1 MNTLFRCR
9 RAAPLLL
16 SMLLSVPVAPILAL
30 TPPGTRPLT
39 ARVDASGGAPRLL
52 INGMPR
58 RARIFWGQPAS
69 RPIRLPSQAKVI
81 AFEFSPMQSVPATAT
96 MHLRFGQAPG
106 DLYLDSIR
114 VTDLQT
120 GREVFPICEFEGGD
134 ADFARDWRVWPPA
147 PQNTVGAVR
156 VAPGEGQN
164 GSCAL
169 HVRLQSPPDGV
180 WPDFH
185 LYFRPELAL
194 EKGRRYRVSFWARAE
209 PERNLTVA
217 FYRPGSTYVYL
228 GGPPG
233 SFESQIRLAARAGID
248 LVSFEMPL
256 PWGAPGEPEN
266 WQGAESVCETVLRAN
281 PRALMIPRIGLYV
294 PEWWKR
300 AHPDELMRWEDGLHQ
315 GVASPASRIYRRDA
329 SARLAALIRHLE
341 AKYGDRIAGYH
352 PTGQNTGEWF
362 YMDSWERPL
371 NGYAPCDAA
380 AFRQW
385 LRQRYKTTEALRAA
399 WRDDTVDFASA
410 QVTSPQARHAA
421 PGGVFRIPDSEQSV
435 IDFTLFQQD
444 SMAEC
449 VLDLAR
455 TVRRETQGRK
465 LVVFF
470 YGYVFEFG
478 AMPTGPGSSGHYA
491 LRRVLN
497 SPDIDILCAP
507 ISYHDRGKGQSAP
520 SMTAAESVALA
531 GKMWLN
537 EDDTRT
543 HLARESNFPG
553 AEHILNSLQETNGLL
568 RRNTAQAAMRNF
580 GTWWMDLPGSGWF
593 DDPGMWAEM
602 ARLRKLDDP
611 LLKSP
616 LPYRP
621 EVAVIIDERSMADV
635 AEGGHAVTRPAV
647 YEARAALGRMGAPY
661 GQYLLDDVAQ
671 GRVKAKLYIFL
682 NAWNLPAKTRA
693 DLLRATRGA
702 FRVWCYAPGFL
713 EGSRY
718 APEAMRHLTGF
729 TLQAV
734 SPERAQA
741 APTAAGR
748 RAGLTPFGSSLPIR
762 PLFAASDAADQE
774 TLAVYPDGS
783 AAIALK
789 RTPEGESLF
798 VGAPGL
804 TPELLRFAAR
814 RANVR
819 LYTETDCCVYANGP
833 FIALHAVKDGPVAL
847 LTGSR
852 AVVRDA
858 LTGQT
863 AGRGPR
869 LTIPMRLGET
879 RILRLGAAAPVS
891 SRREEKRGSR

>member
-1 MNTLFRCR
+1 MSTLFRSGR
-9 RAAPLLL
+9 SAPLLFCTL
-16 SMLLSVPVAPILAL
+16 IPLLVSSVHAQSAKP
-30 TPPGTRPLT
+30 RPLT
-39 ARVDASGGAPRLL
+39 VRVDASGRAPRLL
-52 INGMPR
+52 VNGAPR

-69 RPIRLPSQAKVI
+69 RPIRLSSQARI
-81 AFEFSPMQSVPATAT
+81 IQFEFSPTQSEPATAT
-96 MHLRFGQAPG
+96 MHFRFGQIPG
-106 DLYLDSIR
+106 DVYLDTIR
-114 VTDLQT
+114 VTDLET
-120 GREVFPICEFEGGD
+120 GREVFSVCEFERGD

-147 PQNTVGAVR
+147 PQNTVGIFGV
-156 VAPGEGQN
+156 VKGKGQN
-164 GSCAL
+164 GSSAL

-185 LYFRPELAL
+185 IYFRPELTL
-194 EKGRRYRVSFWARAE
+194 EKGHRYRVSFWARAE
-209 PERNLTVA
+209 PERDLTVA
-217 FYRPGSTYVYL
+217 FYRPGSSFVYL
-228 GGPPG
+228 GGPSGP
-233 SFESQIRLAARAGID
+233 FESQIRLAARAGVD
-248 LVSFEMPL
+248 LVSFEMPF
-256 PWGAPGEPEN
+256 PWHAPGEPED
-266 WQGAESVCETVLRAN
+266 WQGVDSVCDMVLRAN

-294 PEWWKR
+294 PEWWKQ

-315 GVASPASRIYRRDA
+315 GIASPASLLYRRDA
-329 SARLAALIRHLE
+329 SARLSALIRHLE

-385 LRQRYKTTEALRAA
+385 LRQKYRTTEALRNA
-399 WRDDTVDFASA
+399 WRDDRVDFVNAT
-410 QVTSPQARHAA
+410 VPSPQARHAA
-421 PGGVFRIPDSEQSV
+421 PGGIFRIPASEQSL

-449 VLDLAR
+449 VSELAR
-455 TVRRETQGRK
+455 TVRRETKGRK

-478 AMPTGPGSSGHYA
+478 ALPTGPGSSGHYA
-491 LRRVLN
+491 LRHVLN

-507 ISYHDRGKGQSAP
+507 ISYFDRGKGQSAP
-520 SMTAAESVALA
+520 CMTAAESVALA

-543 HLARESNFPG
+543 HLTREANFPG
-553 AEHILNSLQETNGLL
+553 AEHILNTLEETNGLL

-602 ARLRKLDDP
+602 ARLRKLDEP
-611 LLKSP
+611 LLKNP
-616 LPYRP
+616 LPFRP
-621 EVAVIIDERSMADV
+621 EIAVVIDELSMADI
-635 AEGGHAVTRPAV
+635 AEGGHLVTRPAV

-661 GQYLLDDVAQ
+661 GQYLLDDVAR

-682 NAWNLPAKTRA
+682 NAWNLSAKTREQ
-693 DLLRATRGA
+693 LLSATRGA
-702 FRVWCYAPGFL
+702 LRIWCYAPGFL

-718 APEAMRHLTGF
+718 APEAMRQLTGF
-729 TLQAV
+729 SLQQV
-734 SPERAQA
+734 SPESARAT
-741 APTAAGR
+741 PTAFGR
-748 RAGLTPFGSSLPIR
+748 KEGLTPFGVSQPIY
-762 PLFAASDAADQE
+762 PLFAASDASDKE

-783 AAIALK
+783 ASITLK
-789 RTPEGESLF
+789 RTSDGQSLF

-814 RANVR
+814 RAGVR
-819 LYTETDCCVYANGP
+819 LYTETDCCVYVNGA
-833 FIALHAVKDGPVAL
+833 FVALHAVKDGPVLL

-852 AVVRDA
+852 AVVQDV
-858 LTGQT
+858 LTGQA

-869 LTIPMRLGET
+869 LTIEMRLGET
-879 RILRLGAAAPVS
+879 RVLRIGDEAPAS
-891 SRREEKRGSR
+891 ARSGEMRRNR